1 MELEDEGEEEGG
13 GEDEEDGTELEEVDD
28 QEAILKAVD
37 QNASSPVRSH
47 RHLTPLFRPDDM
59 FLILEPDRAPIGWI
73 IIKGEF
79 VSLSVMIYVGDR
91 IEDLFPFTSVFN
103 VREGMEFETLSPGSK
118 EDGLVYDFDKTI
130 GIFGVSGLPH
140 P

>member
-1 MELEDEGEEEGG
+1 MELEDDGEEEGG
-13 GEDEEDGTELEEVDD
+13 GEDEEDGTEIEDVNEKKLKF
-28 QEAILKAVD
+28 KAVY
-37 QNASSPVRSH
+37 QNPRSI
-47 RHLTPLFRPDDM
+47 RPSLHLTPLFRPDDM
-59 FLILEPDRAPIGWI
+59 FLILKPDRAPIGWI

-130 GIFGVSGLPH
+130 GIFGVSGLSH